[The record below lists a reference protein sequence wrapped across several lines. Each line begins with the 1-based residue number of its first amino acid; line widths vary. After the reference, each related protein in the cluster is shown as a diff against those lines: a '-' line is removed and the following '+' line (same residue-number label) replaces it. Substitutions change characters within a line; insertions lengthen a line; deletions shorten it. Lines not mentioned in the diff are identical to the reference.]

1 MEFALLLAE
10 KTQQDG
16 FAMWL
21 SMILA
26 AIGLVV
32 ILIQKKKKK

>member
-1 MEFALLLAE
+1 MEYALLLAE
-10 KTQQDG
+10 ETQSDG
-16 FAMWL
+16 FTMWL

-32 ILIQKKKKK
+32 ILIQRKKKK